1 MMSLQGL
8 KEEKMREQNT
18 SAPMEEHETGRK
30 KGKRKES
37 ELYAPLKAYFEA
49 QGYEVR
55 SEVRH
60 CDIVALRPDAAP
72 DEEPL
77 IVELKSSF
85 NLTLVLQ
92 GLERLK
98 LSSQVYVAVEKKKA
112 ASKSHPVSALRH
124 LCRKLGLGL
133 IMVTFYKRK
142 PPFVELICEPGH
154 DGGIYMATKPIKT
167 RAAKLVREFSA
178 RSGDYNVGGIT
189 KQPLVTAYREKA
201 LRVASALRD
210 GALKASI
217 VRDRT
222 GVGDA
227 AAILQRNYYG
237 WFARVSH
244 GVYALTPDGQEALI
258 RYAHVVARLPGAIAT
273 RAKP

>member
-1 MMSLQGL
+1 MVSLQ
-8 KEEKMREQNT
+8 EHQREMMREQNT
-18 SAPMEEHETGRK
+18 SAPMEEQETERK
-30 KGKRKES
+30 KGNRKES

-60 CDIVALRPDAAP
+60 CDIVALRPDAA
-72 DEEPL
+72 DEEPV

-98 LSSQVYVAVEKKKA
+98 LSSQVYVAVEKKKVTG
-112 ASKSHPVSALRH
+112 KSHPVSALRQ

-142 PPFVELICEPGH
+142 PPFVELMCEPGN
-154 DGGIYMATKPIKT
+154 DDGIYMATKPIKA

-201 LRVASALRD
+201 LRVGAALRD
-210 GALKASI
+210 GAMKASI

-222 GVGDA
+222 GVGEA

-237 WFARVSH
+237 WFVRVNH
-244 GVYALTPDGQEALI
+244 GVYALTPDGQEALT
-258 RYAHVVARLPGAIAT
+258 RYAHIIARLPGLS
-273 RAKP
+273 PC